1 MMKTLRSEYA
11 VLLAEKKQTYAE
23 YRQARDEMRQLLK
36 AKANVELLLSIED
49 NTSVCDWKIVRGTS
63 VKYLHTK

>member
-1 MMKTLRSEYA
+1 MKTLRAEYA

-36 AKANVELLLSIED
+36 AKANVELLLGIDDKHMEQE
-49 NTSVCDWKIVRGTS
+49 NHGGREQR
-63 VKYLHTK
+63 